1 LESDKYNDEKKIRE
15 FFRRVKE
22 YISKVSLK
30 TYVTILL
37 EGIGL
42 LANIIA
48 ILSYFGAINTP
59 ETSPNFYI
67 NNQEFFAWST
77 IAVTYTLGIILAR
90 MKRRWRRM
98 FPMNQD
104 SGNNFFEMLLFDR
117 KDDYDWMMFKRN
129 FSFTLV
135 ISFPII
141 FLYVRAIQAS
151 ASSGTTSPWVSLF
164 TTILICVPCTLLGMI
179 VSAIFDN
186 ALSLYE
192 GD

>member
-1 LESDKYNDEKKIRE
+1 MKKIRV
-15 FFRRVKE
+15 FFEKIRESIRK
-22 YISKVSLK
+22 IPLK

-42 LANIIA
+42 LANLIA
-48 ILSYFGAINTP
+48 IVTYFGATNTP

-77 IAVTYTLGIILAR
+77 VAVIYTLGLIFAR
-90 MKRRWRRM
+90 MKRRWRNKYGYDNEGGGL
-98 FPMNQD
+98 FFKTFI
-104 SGNNFFEMLLFDR
+104 SNNVNL
-117 KDDYDWMMFKRN
+117 DDWIMFKRN

-135 ISFPII
+135 VSFPII
-141 FLYVRAIQAS
+141 FLYVRAIQTAS
-151 ASSGTTSPWVSLF
+151 TAGTASPWSSLL
-164 TTILICVPCTLLGMI
+164 TTVLICVPITFASMNI
-179 VSAIFDN
+179 SSIFDN